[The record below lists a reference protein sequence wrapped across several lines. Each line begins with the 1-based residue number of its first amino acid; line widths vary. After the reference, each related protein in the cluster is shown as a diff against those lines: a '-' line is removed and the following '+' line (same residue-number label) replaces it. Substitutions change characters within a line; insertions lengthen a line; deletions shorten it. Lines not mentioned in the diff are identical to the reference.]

1 MQGVL
6 HDKLVMI
13 GRVRF
18 RDLNNFWDNYKR
30 RQSKH
35 VAIIVITVGGDVSPD
50 SSYGNLCRELSEPGK
65 ERVGLFY
72 GEGVKDSKI
81 ETNYELYIVTPSL
94 KTKLTELHSRESEL
108 QDLSYASGPQCTSP
122 LIACIYCLYLLPL
135 FAAVFAAITPPDE
148 HYLTSSSSLSLSVLN
163 STSDVTFLAGMI
175 LFYLTPLSRY
185 Y

>member
-18 RDLNNFWDNYKR
+18 RDLNNFVDNYKR

-81 ETNYELYIVTPSL
+81 ETNYELYIVPPSL
-94 KTKLTELHSRESEL
+94 KSKLTELHSRESEL
-108 QDLSYASGPQCTSP
+108 QDLINASGPQCTSP
-122 LIACIYCLYLLPL
+122 LYSLYLLP
-135 FAAVFAAITPPDE
+135 VFIAFIGCCLSCHYTP
-148 HYLTSSSSLSLSVLN
+148 
-163 STSDVTFLAGMI
+163 
-175 LFYLTPLSRY
+175 
-185 Y
+185 

>member
-18 RDLNNFWDNYKR
+18 RDLNNFVDNYKR

-81 ETNYELYIVTPSL
+81 ETNYELYIVPPSL
-94 KTKLTELHSRESEL
+94 KSKLTDLHSRESEL
-108 QDLSYASGPQCTSP
+108 QDLINASGPQCTSP
-122 LIACIYCLYLLPL
+122 LYCPYCLYLLPL

-148 HYLTSSSSLSLSVLN
+148 HYLTSSSSLSLSW
-163 STSDVTFLAGMI
+163 
-175 LFYLTPLSRY
+175 Y
-185 Y
+185 